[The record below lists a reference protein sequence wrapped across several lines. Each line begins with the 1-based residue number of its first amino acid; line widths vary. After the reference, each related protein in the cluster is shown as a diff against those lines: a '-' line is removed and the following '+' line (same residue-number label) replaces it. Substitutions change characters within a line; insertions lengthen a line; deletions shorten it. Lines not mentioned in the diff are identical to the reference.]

1 MQFIYCAYLQLCIHF
16 SKRIILPNKKQSN
29 KAISNKYIKT
39 KQHHLAVVVVERL
52 HACFNNL
59 VLLKGI
65 H

>member
-1 MQFIYCAYLQLCIHF
+1 MQFIYCAYLQLC
-16 SKRIILPNKKQSN
+16 KILPNRKQNN

>member
-1 MQFIYCAYLQLCIHF
+1 MQFIYCAYLQLC
-16 SKRIILPNKKQSN
+16 KILPNRKQSN